1 MCGIAGIVDLNGF
14 DPARLTSMTH
24 LVRHRGPDGFGFA
37 FFGLNHERAAELIL
51 NEDRSPRIERP
62 IVGLGHR
69 RLAILDL
76 SALGSQPMQTE
87 DGWFSVVFNGEI
99 YNYIELRQELEC
111 LGYLFRTRTD
121 TEIILHAY
129 REWGK
134 ECLKRFNGMWS
145 FALWDGMRRQLF
157 CARDRFGEK
166 PFYYYRDEKRFLLG
180 SEIKQIA
187 KFPGV
192 PRRANH
198 ASIFDYLERGILNAG
213 QETFFQNILELPGGH
228 SLTLDLA
235 SGRIEPRVERYWEL
249 VLQPLDQLSDGAAR
263 ADFTEKFI
271 DAVRLRM
278 RSDVPVGSCLS
289 GGLDSSSI
297 VCVARALVP
306 HADFHTFSACYEDPA
321 FDERN
326 YVREVADAV
335 HVQSH
340 RVFPSAEQFRASL
353 EKLLWHQDEPI
364 GGSSVFAQYTVMQ
377 AAREQGVPV
386 LLDGQGGDEA
396 LCGYRKYYYFHLWHL
411 LKRKRPGLIPEAL
424 AYLWRGDKVPL
435 RWSDA
440 SRYLPAPF
448 QRRTSL
454 LAQLSGD
461 GLGAAQGSPAIDIGP
476 GQSLAGRQKA
486 DLCQL
491 SLPVLLRY
499 EDRNSMAH
507 SIETRLPFLDYR
519 LAEFLV
525 NCPEP
530 LKLRGGWT
538 KWILRNALKGVLPEK
553 VRLRRRKL
561 GFDTPE
567 EGWLR
572 TGLCEI
578 VMQVF
583 AEPKLTTSP
592 YLDVE
597 KVRAEFQKFY
607 AGRRDALPATWLLR
621 PLILELWAKVHD
633 VHLDLPAHE
642 QTALPLRT
650 PGGSAAPI
658 CGKAQPFREA
668 AESFSSF
675 L

>member
-14 DPARLTSMTH
+14 DPERLTSMTH
-24 LVRHRGPDGFGFA
+24 LVKHRGPDGFGFA
-37 FFGLNHERAAELIL
+37 FFGLDRECGGELVL
-51 NEDRSPRIERP
+51 NEDRLPRVERP

-76 SALGSQPMQTE
+76 SPLGSQPMQTE
-87 DGWFSVVFNGEI
+87 DGLLSIVFNGEI
-99 YNYIELRQELEC
+99 YNYIEIRRDLER
-111 LGYLFRTRTD
+111 LGYSFRTRTD
-121 TEIILHAY
+121 TEVILHAY

-134 ECLKRFNGMWS
+134 GCLKRFNGMWS
-145 FALWDGMRRQLF
+145 FAIWDHKRSQLF
-157 CARDRFGEK
+157 CARDRFGVK
-166 PFYYYRDEKRFLLG
+166 PFYYYRDEKRFLLA

-187 KFPGV
+187 QFPRV
-192 PRRANH
+192 PRQANA
-198 ASIFDYLERGILNAG
+198 ASIVDYLERGILSSQG
-213 QETFFQNILELPGGH
+213 QETFFQSILELPGGH

-235 SGRIEPRVERYWEL
+235 SSRIEPRVERYWEL
-249 VLQPLDQLSDGAAR
+249 VLQPLYQLSDAAAR
-263 ADFTEKFI
+263 ANFTEKFI

-297 VCVARALVP
+297 VCVTRALVP

-321 FDERN
+321 LDERN
-326 YVREVADAV
+326 YVREVAAAV
-335 HVQSH
+335 DVQSH
-340 RVFPSAEQFRASL
+340 LVFPSAEQFHASL

-364 GGSSVFAQYTVMQ
+364 GGSSVFAQYLVMQ
-377 AAREQGVPV
+377 AARDQGVPV

-411 LKRKRPGLIPEAL
+411 LKRKRAGLIPEAL

-440 SRYLPAPF
+440 SRYLPVPF

-454 LAQLSGD
+454 LARLSGN
-461 GLGAAQGSPAIDIGP
+461 GLGAAQGSPPVDIGP
-476 GQSLAGRQKA
+476 GQNLAERQKA
-486 DLCQL
+486 DLCHL

-507 SIETRLPFLDYR
+507 SVETRLPFLDYR

-538 KWILRNALKGVLPEK
+538 KWILRDALKGVLPEK
-553 VRLRRRKL
+553 VRSRRRKL

-567 EGWLR
+567 ERWLR
-572 TGLCEI
+572 TGLCDI
-578 VMQVF
+578 VMEVF

-621 PLILELWAKVHD
+621 PLILELWARVHD
-633 VHLDLPAHE
+633 VHLELPVHE
-642 QTALPLRT
+642 QAALPVRVPEPRLVT
-650 PGGSAAPI
+650 GLKSLPDPLAGDHY
-658 CGKAQPFREA
+658 
-668 AESFSSF
+668 
-675 L
+675 